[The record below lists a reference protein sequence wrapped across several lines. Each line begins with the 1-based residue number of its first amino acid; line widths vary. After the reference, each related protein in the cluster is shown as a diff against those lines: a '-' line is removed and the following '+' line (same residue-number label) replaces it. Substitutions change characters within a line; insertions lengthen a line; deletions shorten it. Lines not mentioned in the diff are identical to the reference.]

1 MKYLMYNCFFLL
13 IVLIFAYV
21 NSMPTKETFTPQIK
35 QFYRPYVRNGRIIT
49 ENFYNQHKNNISNL
63 FRKFGLM

>member
-1 MKYLMYNCFFLL
+1 MKYIMYNCFFLL

-21 NSMPTKETFTPQIK
+21 NSMSTKETFTPQIK

-49 ENFYNQHKNNISNL
+49 ENFYNHHKNNISNL
-63 FRKFGLM
+63 FRKIGLM